1 MIDHSVLQVE
11 VIVTVTVTVTATVIV
26 GINIKLNF
34 WYSGFLKLLSFS
46 RSCLVYN

>member
-11 VIVTVTVTVTATVIV
+11 VAVTVTVTATVIV
-26 GINIKLNF
+26 GINIKVNF
-34 WYSGFLKLLSFS
+34 WYSGFLKLLTFS